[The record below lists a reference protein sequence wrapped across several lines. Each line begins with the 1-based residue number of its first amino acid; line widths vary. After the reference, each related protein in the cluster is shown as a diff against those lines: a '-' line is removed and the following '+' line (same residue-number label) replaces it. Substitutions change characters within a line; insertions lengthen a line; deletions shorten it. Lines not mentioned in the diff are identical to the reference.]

1 MLAATRCNGWPRP
14 RVRHRIAAA
23 VPRAHTMKK
32 IETVAARN
40 EKKRSMILNRTG
52 ANRAKANVEANSWS
66 MRFPRVRRST
76 AFNSRMI
83 RSLSDIRQA
92 ALSLKEWSRA
102 YHSLRPL
109 KNSHRPTLASCE
121 RLYRARLAPPVQ
133 EVWLR
138 HQEKVAIAP

>member
-1 MLAATRCNGWPRP
+1 MLAATRCKGWPSP
-14 RVRHRIAAA
+14 RVRNTIATT
-23 VPRAHTMKK
+23 VPRTHTMKK
-32 IETVAARN
+32 IETVTARN
-40 EKKRSMILNRTG
+40 ETKRSMSLKETG
-52 ANRAKANVEANSWS
+52 NSRATAKVEAISWS
-66 MRFPRVRRST
+66 MRFPHVRRST

-92 ALSLKEWSRA
+92 ALSVKEWHRA